1 MAVYLPLPIQQALET
16 QCPIVD
22 YTCPITNVGDPVVVP
37 TLDDTQQGVVTGAF
51 DTPVVD
57 VMSPVAKSQH
67 SEVISP
73 IVAEEIE
80 FLRQRVQN
88 LEYHLQR
95 VINDLYVPV
104 APTPVAPVESQASA
118 VSSQPV
124 AVGQPSSVGYQP
136 VYMNMPLQQ

>member
-37 TLDDTQQGVVTGAF
+37 ILDEQQEVVTGAI
-51 DTPVVD
+51 DNVVD
-57 VMSPVAKSQH
+57 VMSPVAESQH
-67 SEVISP
+67 SEVVSP

-104 APTPVAPVESQASA
+104 APTPVAPVESQVSA

-124 AVGQPSSVGYQP
+124 AVGQPSAVGYQP